1 MDRLGNPV
9 FNLIKIMIIN
19 IINQLS
25 SVGKTQKISNYPP
38 KSSTC
43 NEKES
48 NAQESHSNFIN
59 EEEETLKCLTNPEKN
74 SPRFDNKD
82 NNKEEEREI
91 FGNNCSTKNTTNTIT
106 ITSNIIEKYLI
117 IKNIISTVK
126 LNCTL
131 NLKEI
136 ASKANNANNV
146 NKVQYK
152 QKKLIMSIKEPK
164 AEAIILSDGKMICS
178 GPKNEKQSKNV
189 CRKFAEIIKNLG
201 YNVTLTNFNIQN
213 MKGYVKFE
221 NKLLL
226 NALSLHFMKKMNS
239 TVFYEPEFCKGLIY
253 HYERNPNIVFLIFE
267 SGIFIVGAKNRNQI
281 YEALSRVYP
290 LLCKYKRNNIIKI
303 I

>member
-1 MDRLGNPV
+1 MDRLCNPV

-19 IINQLS
+19 IINQPS
-25 SVGKTQKISNYPP
+25 SVGKTQKISYYRPQ
-38 KSSTC
+38 SSTC

-48 NAQESHSNFIN
+48 NAQESHSNFNN
-59 EEEETLKCLTNPEKN
+59 EEEETLKCYTYPEKN

-91 FGNNCSTKNTTNTIT
+91 SGSNCTTKNITNTIT

-117 IKNIISTVK
+117 IENIISTVK

-136 ASKANNANNV
+136 ASKANNAKYRQN
-146 NKVQYK
+146 Q
-152 QKKLIMSIKEPK
+152 LIMIIKEPK

-178 GPKNEKQSKNV
+178 GPKNERQSKNV
-189 CRKFAEIIKNLG
+189 CRKFAQIIKNLG

-226 NALSLHFMKKMNS
+226 NALSLHLMKKMNS

-253 HYERNPNIVFLIFE
+253 HYERNPNIIFLIFE

-290 LLCKYKRNNIIKI
+290 LLCKYKERI
-303 I
+303 